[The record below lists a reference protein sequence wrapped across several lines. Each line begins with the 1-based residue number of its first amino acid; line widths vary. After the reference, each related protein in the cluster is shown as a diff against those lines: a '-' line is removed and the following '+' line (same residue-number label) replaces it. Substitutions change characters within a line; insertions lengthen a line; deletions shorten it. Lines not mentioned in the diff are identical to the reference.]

1 MKKLLLLFT
10 ITLAISLKV
19 GAQNEIKRPFFTGT
33 LNFTFALNEN
43 YVLFE
48 PDDNEELLKFSA
60 LMTRFGIGYKFARKL
75 NGILNIGYDHHTRFD
90 INAIPMFGTLRYNI
104 SEDGYDT
111 FFTQASFG
119 NLWRPSNKY
128 ENGKYYALG
137 IGAQI
142 GGSGKWHTIV
152 HLDFHRKKISHFKN
166 GNLDSISLGI
176 GFSFF

>member
-1 MKKLLLLFT
+1 MKKTLLLVFVLICSF
-10 ITLAISLKV
+10 SLQ
-19 GAQNEIKRPFFTGT
+19 AQDKKGHPFFTGT

-48 PDDNEELLKFSA
+48 PDDDEELLEFSA
-60 LMTRFGIGYKFARKL
+60 LMTRFGIGYQFDEKWA
-75 NGILNIGYDHHTRFD
+75 GIVNIGYDHHTRFD

-104 SEDGYDT
+104 SKDGNDS
-111 FFTQASFG
+111 FFTQASYG
-119 NLWRPSNKY
+119 NLWRPSDKY

-142 GGSGKWHTIV
+142 GGSGKWHAVI
-152 HLDFHRKKISHFKN
+152 HLDFHRKKINHFKN
-166 GNLDSISLGI
+166 GNLDSVSLGI